1 MILPTLS
8 IWLVIKI
15 FLCFAIFL
23 YVIFAFV
30 VVRQVSIMLNTL
42 ELGFETPIR
51 FLSWSHFVFAVCV
64 FVLALAIL

>member
-1 MILPTLS
+1 MVLPTLS
-8 IWLVIKI
+8 IWLVVKV

-23 YVIFAFV
+23 YIVFAFV

-51 FLSWSHFVFAVCV
+51 ILSWVHLLFAVAV
-64 FVLALAIL
+64 FVLAVLIL